1 LTPFRNRK
9 IPKPKPQTTL
19 SRIKTHLLRHKAFK
33 RLNNRANRKRI
44 LGTLIVLSIIGSLYY
59 LPIFYPYFK
68 NEILAPPPPVHANDR
83 IILPYDLTK
92 PDKGALADIFITLT
106 TDTDFIVG
114 QPFSATITASMPNSL
129 TPNIPAGMAGYLD
142 NSLWFPILT
151 IPNTTAAFPSFIEM
165 TAGSPN
171 EPGYTM
177 WSGTQMVEYTV
188 SGNFGVILTFY
199 NYTQIPPVTG
209 IVYITKIDEVHT
221 IPLFSI
227 APQDSFVLKR
237 SQSLTMTLTLLL
249 LLFVILDFSRAEQ
262 NRKDA

>member
-1 LTPFRNRK
+1 
-9 IPKPKPQTTL
+9 
-19 SRIKTHLLRHKAFK
+19 
-33 RLNNRANRKRI
+33 
-44 LGTLIVLSIIGSLYY
+44 
-59 LPIFYPYFK
+59 
-68 NEILAPPPPVHANDR
+68 
-83 IILPYDLTK
+83 
-92 PDKGALADIFITLT
+92 
-106 TDTDFIVG
+106 
-114 QPFSATITASMPNSL
+114 
-129 TPNIPAGMAGYLD
+129 MAGYLD